1 MLVPCRGQGRMMTG
15 TAKRRAIVIGA
26 GIGGLTAGLALS
38 GKGWDVQVLE
48 RTAALRPV
56 GYALIMAPNAQR
68 ALDTIPGGIVEQI
81 HSLATLQGESG
92 IRTARGGWLSRNDA
106 ALAEER
112 YGHPAVVLRRAE
124 LVEMLAA
131 NLPPGSLRLGTPVA
145 GLDADT
151 GEVTLETGEVLRGDV
166 LVAADG
172 IHSAARAALFPG
184 CPGPVFAGLTAW
196 QALVPSAGIDYQVG
210 TTWSRGGEFGMLPMK
225 DGRLYVFAEAAAD
238 EPMPRRTGAEEK
250 AELVRRFGGLR
261 PPVPEVIRR
270 IDEEAVL
277 RADIHSMQVPLP
289 AFHRGR
295 AAILGDA
302 AHAMAPNLGQG
313 ACQAIEDAVTL
324 AYVLDR
330 SGSIPEGL
338 ADYTAARMPRTSLIV
353 RRSSQVARFAT
364 MRNPAGQ
371 VLRNGMLRAMGLL
384 GSSAALRQA
393 DFVMRWDHPAVAV
406 RPRPPQ

>member
-1 MLVPCRGQGRMMTG
+1 MRG
-15 TAKRRAIVIGA
+15 TATRQATIIGA
-26 GIGGLTAGLALS
+26 GIGGLTAGLALA
-38 GKGWDVQVLE
+38 GRGWDVQVLE
-48 RTAALRPV
+48 RTPSLRPV

-68 ALDTIPGGIVEQI
+68 ALDTIPGGIVKQI
-81 HSLATLQGESG
+81 HALATLQGEGG

-112 YGHPAVVLRRAE
+112 YGHPAVVLRRAD

-131 NLPPGSLRLGTPVA
+131 NLPSGSLRTGTTVTRVDEEA
-145 GLDADT
+145 G
-151 GEVTLETGEVLRGDV
+151 GVTLEGGKVLRADL

-172 IHSAARAALFPG
+172 IRSAARETLFPG
-184 CPGPVFAGLTAW
+184 HPGPVFAGLTAW
-196 QALVPSAGIDYQVG
+196 QTLVPSKGIDYQVG

-225 DGRLYVFAEAAAD
+225 DGQLYVFAEAAAD
-238 EPMPRRTGAEEK
+238 EPLPRRTGAQEK

-261 PPVPEVIRR
+261 PPIPEVIER
-270 IDEEAVL
+270 IDEAALL

-330 SGSIPEGL
+330 SSSIPEGL
-338 ADYTAARMPRTSLIV
+338 ADYTAARMSRATLIV
-353 RRSSQVARFAT
+353 RRSEQVARFAT

-371 VLRNGMLRAMGLL
+371 VLRNSMLRAMGLL

-393 DFVMRWDHPAVAV
+393 DFVMRWDHPAVTAPLH
-406 RPRPPQ
+406 R

>member
-1 MLVPCRGQGRMMTG
+1 MTR
-15 TAKRRAIVIGA
+15 TATRQAIIIGA
-26 GIGGLTAGLALS
+26 GIGGLAAGLALS
-38 GKGWDVQVLE
+38 GRGWNVQVLE

-68 ALDTIPGGIVEQI
+68 ALDTIPGRIVEQI
-81 HSLATLQGESG
+81 HALATLQGEGG

-124 LVEMLAA
+124 LVKMLAA
-131 NLPPGSLRLGTPVA
+131 NLPPGSLRLGTWVT
-145 GLDADT
+145 GLDAET
-151 GEVTLETGEVLRGDV
+151 GGVTVEGGEVLHADL

-172 IHSAARAALFPG
+172 IRSAARAALFPG
-184 CPGPVFAGLTAW
+184 HPGPAWAGLAAW
-196 QALVPSAGIDYQVG
+196 QALVPSDGIDYQIG
-210 TTWSRGGEFGMLPMK
+210 TTWSRGGEFGMLPLK
-225 DGRLYVFAEAAAD
+225 DGRLYVFAEAAVD
-238 EPMPRRTGAEEK
+238 EPMPRRTGADEK
-250 AELVRRFGGLR
+250 AELMRRFGNLR
-261 PPVPEVIRR
+261 PPVPDVIGR
-270 IDEEAVL
+270 IDAEAVL
-277 RADIHSMQVPLP
+277 RTDIHSMRVPLP
-289 AFHRGR
+289 AFHRSK

-324 AYVLDR
+324 AYCLDR
-330 SGSIPEGL
+330 PGTVSEGV

-353 RRSSQVARFAT
+353 RRSEQVARFAT

-393 DFVMRWDHPAVAV
+393 DFVIRWDHPAVAAP
-406 RPRPPQ
+406 PRL